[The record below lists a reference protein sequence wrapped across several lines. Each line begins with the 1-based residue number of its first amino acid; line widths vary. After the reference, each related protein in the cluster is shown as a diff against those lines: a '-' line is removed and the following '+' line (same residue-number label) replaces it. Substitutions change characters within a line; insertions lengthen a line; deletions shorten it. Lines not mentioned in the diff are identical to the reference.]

1 MGPTMI
7 ERMQDLPDNVL
18 GFTAKGK
25 VTARD
30 YQDVVIPAVEALFA
44 QQRHVRFLYHV
55 GAEFTAFE
63 PAAMWDDALLGFKH
77 LAGWERVAF
86 VTDVDWLRAAVKLF
100 GLAMPG
106 HVREFRNAEL
116 ARAKEWITEG
126 LATPKPEPAAG
137 AAPAAAAT
145 AGFVATSL
153 QLSLTVNDLPRSVT
167 WYCDVLGFVEGRRYE
182 RDGALRSVAVSAGQV
197 RILLNQDDG
206 ARGWERQKAEG
217 FSISINTE
225 QDIDQ
230 LAAGIRARG
239 GVLDSEPADMPWGV
253 RMFRIR
259 DLDGYRLAIS
269 RPLG

>member
-1 MGPTMI
+1 MLF
-7 ERMQDLPDNVL
+7 RSLPDNVL

-25 VTARD
+25 VTADD
-30 YQDVVIPAVEALFA
+30 YHNVVIPAVEALFA

-55 GAEFTAFE
+55 GPEFTGFE

-86 VTDVDWLRAAVKLF
+86 VTDIDWLRAAVTVF

-116 ARAKEWITEG
+116 ARAKAWITEG
-126 LATPKPEPAAG
+126 LAGDGSGAPQPAA
-137 AAPAAAAT
+137 
-145 AGFVATSL
+145 AGFVASSL

-167 WYCDVLGFVEGRRYE
+167 WYRDVLGFAEGRRYE
-182 RDGALRSVAVSAGQV
+182 RDGALRSVAVTAGQV

-217 FSISINTE
+217 FSVLLNTD
-225 QDIDQ
+225 QDVDQ
-230 LAAGIRARG
+230 LAAAIRARG
-239 GVLDSEPADMPWGV
+239 GVLDSEPADMPWGS
-253 RMFRIR
+253 RMFRVR
-259 DLDGYRLAIS
+259 DPDGYKLTIAH
-269 RPLG
+269 PLG

>member
-1 MGPTMI
+1 MI
-7 ERMQDLPDNVL
+7 ERMQDLPENVL
-18 GFTAKGK
+18 GFTASGK

-44 QQRHVRFLYHV
+44 QQRRVRFLYHV
-55 GAEFTAFE
+55 GADFSGFE
-63 PAAMWDDALLGFKH
+63 PGAMWDDALLGFKH

-86 VTDVDWLRAAVKLF
+86 VTDVEWLRAAVAVF

-126 LATPKPEPAAG
+126 MAA
-137 AAPAAAAT
+137 AEPAAAAGAPT
-145 AGFVATSL
+145 QAPPAAGLVATSL
-153 QLSLTVNDLPRSVT
+153 QLSLTVADLPRSAA
-167 WYCDVLGFVEGRRYE
+167 WYRDVVGFVEGRRIE
-182 RDGALRSVAVSAGQV
+182 RDGTLRSVAVSAGQV

-206 ARGWERQKAEG
+206 ARGWDRQKPEG
-217 FSISINTE
+217 FSVMINTE

-230 LAAGIRARG
+230 LAAAIRSRG

-253 RMFRIR
+253 RMFRIK
-259 DLDGYRLAIS
+259 DPDGFRFVIA
-269 RPLG
+269 RPLGH

>member
-1 MGPTMI
+1 MI

-25 VTARD
+25 VTASD
-30 YQDVVIPAVEALFA
+30 YHDVVIPAVEALFA
-44 QQRHVRFLYHV
+44 QQRRVRFLYHV
-55 GAEFTAFE
+55 GPEFTGFE

-86 VTDVDWLRAAVKLF
+86 VTDVDWLRGAVTVF

-106 HVREFRNAEL
+106 HVRDFRNAEL
-116 ARAKEWITEG
+116 GRAKEWITEG
-126 LATPKPEPAAG
+126 LAPRQPGPTGTAQ
-137 AAPAAAAT
+137 AAAA
-145 AGFVATSL
+145 GLVATSL
-153 QLSLTVNDLPRSVT
+153 QLSLTVNELPRSVT
-167 WYCDVLGFVEGRRYE
+167 WYCGVLGFAEGRRYE

-217 FSISINTE
+217 FSVSLNTE

-230 LAAGIRARG
+230 LAAGIKARG

-253 RMFRIR
+253 RMFRIK
-259 DLDGYRLAIS
+259 DPDGYRFAIA
-269 RPLG
+269 RPLA